1 MNGHAGLV
9 QERGRRRRFARQA
22 PSPHTTDEALAHGGR
37 TRKFRLHV
45 PPGLDDRAAPLVIQF
60 HGGGGAG
67 RGIDR
72 LTRFHA
78 LADHERFVV
87 AAPSGVARNWNDGR
101 IAPRMRA
108 AMQGVDDVG
117 FVAVLIDTIA
127 ARIPIDR
134 RRVYAVGMSNG
145 AMMAGRLACQLSER
159 IAAIAQVAG
168 TAPADAAQWC
178 HPGRPVP
185 VMQIHGTADPLV
197 PYEGGPI
204 GHGRHGHRHHRDRLE
219 GRGIVLGVDDWAALW
234 VANNNAKGPAVSSLG
249 DDVSVRTW
257 RGTARQSDIEFWRIE
272 NGGHTWPGGSQYL
285 PARVIGPT
293 SKTFDATPTI
303 WRFLSAHYLD

>member
-1 MNGHAGLV
+1 M
-9 QERGRRRRFARQA
+9 
-22 PSPHTTDEALAHGGR
+22 AHGGR
-37 TRKFRLHV
+37 TRNFRLHV
-45 PPGLDDRAAPLVIQF
+45 PTDLGERPVPLVIQL

-72 LTRFHA
+72 LTRFHD

-87 AAPSGVARNWNDGR
+87 VAPSGVARNWNDGR

-108 AMQGVDDVG
+108 AMKGVDDVG
-117 FVAVLIDTIA
+117 FIATLIDSIA
-127 ARIPIDR
+127 ARAPIDR
-134 RRVYAVGMSNG
+134 RRVYGVGMSNG

-159 IAAIAQVAG
+159 IAAIAQIAG
-168 TAPADAAQWC
+168 TAAADAAQWC

-197 PYEGGPI
+197 PYEGGPL
-204 GHGRHGHRHHRDRLE
+204 GGGRHGRRRLQGRLE
-219 GRGIVLGVDDWAALW
+219 GRGVVMGVDDWASLW
-234 VANNNAKGPAVSSLG
+234 VANNNADGPAVSNVG

-257 RGTARQSDIEFWRIE
+257 RGTDRQSDLEFWRIE
-272 NGGHTWPGGSQYL
+272 HGGHTWPGGSQYL
-285 PARVIGPT
+285 PERVIGPT

-303 WRFLSAHYLD
+303 WRFLSAHALD

>member
-1 MNGHAGLV
+1 MPTGLG
-9 QERGRRRRFARQA
+9 EGA
-22 PSPHTTDEALAHGGR
+22 
-37 TRKFRLHV
+37 V
-45 PPGLDDRAAPLVIQF
+45 PLLIQL

-72 LTRFHA
+72 LTRFHD

-87 AAPSGVARNWNDGR
+87 VAPSGVARNWNDGR

-108 AMQGVDDVG
+108 AMEGVDDVG
-117 FVAVLIDTIA
+117 FIATLIDSIA
-127 ARIPIDR
+127 ARAPIDR

-168 TAPADAAQWC
+168 TAAADAAQWC

-197 PYEGGPI
+197 PYEGGPL
-204 GHGRHGHRHHRDRLE
+204 GGGRHARRRLQGRLE
-219 GRGIVLGVDDWAALW
+219 GRGVVMSVDDWASLW
-234 VANNNAKGPAVSSLG
+234 VANNHADGPAVTNVG

-257 RGTARQSDIEFWRIE
+257 RGTDRQSDLE
-272 NGGHTWPGGSQYL
+272 
-285 PARVIGPT
+285 
-293 SKTFDATPTI
+293 
-303 WRFLSAHYLD
+303 